1 MQAVIPNV
9 APNQNSKEGGDS
21 RPFLPFFTG
30 PAGVAPTPSQ
40 EDLRAVFSFFFFLPF
55 ALRLRLEMLT
65 FLPSFLTF
73 STRLD

>member
-40 EDLRAVFSFFFFLPF
+40 EDLRAVFSFFFFAFCSSAEARNAYL
-55 ALRLRLEMLT
+55 LT
-65 FLPSFLTF
+65 FF
-73 STRLD
+73 SYLFHPP